1 LEKEFTMPPKTD
13 IAVQK
18 FATGY
23 NCAQSVLSS
32 FSGALGLDEN
42 TASKIA
48 CGFGAGMGRKQE
60 VCGAVTGG
68 IMVIGLKYGNVSGDD
83 RESKEKTYAL
93 TRELMNQFERK
104 HGSCNC
110 RKLLNGCDL
119 SMETG
124 QREFREKDLHNNI
137 CKECVRSAVEMVE
150 EIL

>member
-1 LEKEFTMPPKTD
+1 MYPKTD

-18 FATGY
+18 FTSGY

-32 FSGALGLDEN
+32 FCNDLGFDEN

-83 RESKEKTYAL
+83 RESKEKTYAM
-93 TRELMNQFERK
+93 TREFIDRFEKK

-110 RKLLNGCDL
+110 RKLLKGCDL

-124 QREFREKDLHNNI
+124 QREFREKNLHNKI
-137 CKECVRSAVEMVE
+137 CKECVKSAVEMVE
-150 EIL
+150 EIV